1 MRKMCLILPALF
13 VLVPAAA
20 RAQLS
25 VGARTGYA
33 IPLGDADG
41 SAAMSDVVS
50 GQIPLHLDVDYRW
63 NQVSAGLYFAY
74 GFGDVAGATK
84 DLCSAAGASCSS
96 STLHIGGQVQWRFE
110 PQPTAGVVGPWLG
123 IGLGYDAVTLKLDS
137 TDLTMSGTEFIFQG
151 GHDWQ
156 MGPSGSLGLFAS
168 LSFGQYSD
176 ISGGGV
182 SGTLADKK
190 VHEWLTLGVRGSFG
204 FPK

>member
-1 MRKMCLILPALF
+1 MRKMCSVLLALF
-13 VLVPAAA
+13 VLAPAAA

-63 NQVSAGLYFAY
+63 NQLSAGGYLSY

-84 DLCSAAGASCSS
+84 DLCNAFGASCSS
-96 STLHIGGQVQWRFE
+96 STLRIGAQLAWRFD
-110 PQPTAGVVGPWLG
+110 PQPPAGVVGSWVGL
-123 IGLGYDAVTLKLDS
+123 GLGYDAVTLKLAS
-137 TDLTMSGTEFIFQG
+137 TDVTMSGTELIFQG
-151 GHDWQ
+151 GYDWQ
-156 MGPSGSLGLFAS
+156 IGQSGSLGAFAS
-168 LSFGQYSD
+168 FSLGQYSE
-176 ISGGGV
+176 ISGPV
-182 SGTLADKK
+182 SGTISDKK
-190 VHEWLTLGVRGSFG
+190 MHEWLTLGIRGSFG